1 MARFAAFL
9 DACVLVPIAPCDT
22 MLRIADY
29 GAFRPLWSTRVIQ
42 EARTALERI
51 HPTIDPS
58 RFQSRFRSMNAAF
71 DDALV
76 KGWEPLENGIEL
88 PDPNDRHVA
97 AAALRGRADMIVTQN
112 IKDFPADIMRS
123 LGLQAIRPDDFLLD
137 QFELDQVSTVRVIV
151 EQSSAMVNPPVSPD
165 ELLTR
170 LAKGGVPKFAQAIRE
185 RLQDNNSG
193 NKPRS

>member
-1 MARFAAFL
+1 
-9 DACVLVPIAPCDT
+9 
-22 MLRIADY
+22 
-29 GAFRPLWSTRVIQ
+29 
-42 EARTALERI
+42 
-51 HPTIDPS
+51 
-58 RFQSRFRSMNAAF
+58 MNAAF